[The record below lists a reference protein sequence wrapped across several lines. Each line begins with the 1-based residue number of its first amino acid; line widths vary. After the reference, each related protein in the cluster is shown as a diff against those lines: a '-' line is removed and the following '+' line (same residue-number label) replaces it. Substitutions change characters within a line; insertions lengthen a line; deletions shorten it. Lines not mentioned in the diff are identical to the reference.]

1 MKRIAA
7 YLLLALVGGGIG
19 FSIAFFLF
27 PKSGSEQAS
36 EDSGERE
43 ILYWVAPMDPNYR
56 RDKPGKSPMGM
67 DLVPVYADS
76 ASSEEDVVLV
86 DPHVVQNLGV
96 RTEKVKRG
104 RLDQHVRTV
113 GYIEYDENAMHHVH
127 TRVDGW
133 IEMLS
138 VKAQGDPITEGQIL
152 FEIFSPTLLN
162 AQQEYLRAKS
172 GADKEIISA
181 SEERLEALGLT
192 QEQIKELDES
202 QAASQRVRV
211 FAKSDGVV
219 ARLGV
224 REGELVTPSTHAMSI
239 AELDKV
245 WLVAEVLERQAGY
258 IEVDQQVEIELDS
271 APGKTY
277 KGQVNY
283 VYPELDPM
291 SRSLKVR
298 ITFDRGKDVV
308 RPNMF
313 ARVEILVKGTE
324 QVLHVASTAVIRG
337 GLTDRVVL
345 YMGDG
350 QFRSAPV
357 VIGMEVDDR
366 VEILKGLEE
375 GDTVVT
381 SGQFMI
387 DSESNIEAALARFE
401 EAQAKAEEP
410 EPPSRVSVNAVIRGS
425 LKDEGRL
432 RVTHD
437 RIPEWRMKGMT
448 MSLRVADAKML
459 DDWEPDQEV
468 IIDIEKRE
476 VGWFIVAIEL
486 REEEVTDSQ
495 STTEAGSP

>member
-19 FSIAFFLF
+19 FSIAFFLL

-36 EDSGERE
+36 EGSGERE

-96 RTEKVKRG
+96 RTEKVRRG
-104 RLDQHVRTV
+104 RLDRHVRTV

-133 IEMLS
+133 IEELS

-172 GADKEIISA
+172 GSDEQIISA

-192 QEQIKELDES
+192 EEQIKELNES

-211 FAKSDGVV
+211 YAKSDGVV
-219 ARLGV
+219 GRLGV

-239 AELDKV
+239 AELDQV

-258 IEVDQQVEIELDS
+258 IEVGQQVEIELDS

-277 KGQVNY
+277 KGQVDY

-298 ITFDRGKDVV
+298 ITFERGTDVV

-324 QVLHVASTAVIRG
+324 PVLHVASTAVIRG

-345 YMGDG
+345 DMGGG

-366 VEILKGLEE
+366 VEILTGLKV
-375 GDTVVT
+375 GDIVVT

-401 EAQAKAEEP
+401 EAQAQEDEP

-425 LKDEGRL
+425 VKDEGRL
-432 RVTHD
+432 RVRHD
-437 RIPEWRMKGMT
+437 EIPEWGWMKMT
-448 MSLRVADAKML
+448 MKLKVADEQML
-459 DDWEPDQEV
+459 DDWKTGQEV
-468 IIDIEKRE
+468 ILDIERRE
-476 VGWFIVAIEL
+476 GGSVIVAIEP

-495 STTEAGSP
+495 STTEAESP

>member
-7 YLLLALVGGGIG
+7 YFFLILVGGGIG
-19 FSIAFFLF
+19 FAVAFFLL
-27 PKSGSEQAS
+27 PKSDSEQS
-36 EDSGERE
+36 SGDSGERE

-76 ASSEEDVVLV
+76 VAAEEDVVLV

-96 RTEKVKRG
+96 RSEKVRRS
-104 RLDQHVRTV
+104 RLDRHVRTV

-133 IEMLS
+133 IEKLS
-138 VKAQGDPITEGQIL
+138 VKAQGDPIEQGQIL
-152 FEIFSPTLLN
+152 FEVFSPKLLN

-172 GADKEIISA
+172 GTDEAIIAA

-192 QEQIKELDES
+192 QNQIKELDES
-202 QAASQRVRV
+202 QTASQRVRV

-219 ARLGV
+219 ANLGV

-239 AELDKV
+239 AELERV

-258 IEVDQQVEIELDS
+258 IEVGQEVAFQLDS

-277 KGQVNY
+277 KGQVDY
-283 VYPELDPM
+283 VYPELDPIA
-291 SRSLKVR
+291 RSLKVR

-313 ARVEILVKGTE
+313 AHVEILVKGSE
-324 QVLHVASTAVIRG
+324 PVLHVASTAVIRG

-345 YMGDG
+345 EMGGG
-350 QFRSAPV
+350 QFRSAAV
-357 VIGMEVDDR
+357 VIGMQVDDR
-366 VEILKGLEE
+366 VEILKGLKV

-387 DSESNIEAALARFE
+387 DSESNIEVALARFE
-401 EAQAKAEEP
+401 EEQAKAEEP
-410 EPPSRVSVNAVIRGS
+410 EPPSKVSVNAVIRGS
-425 LKDEGRL
+425 VKDEGKL
-432 RVTHD
+432 RVSHD
-437 RIPEWRMKGMT
+437 KIPEWGWGKMT
-448 MSLRVADAKML
+448 MKLPVAEEQML
-459 DDWEPDQEV
+459 DDWKSGQEV
-468 IIDIEKRE
+468 ILDIEKRE
-476 VGWFIVAIEL
+476 GRSVIVAIEH
-486 REEEVTDSQ
+486 REEEATDSQ